1 MDKVVAAGKASGKK
15 RAAKNEA
22 EQYSASDL
30 VREEWLRRV
39 EAEYRSAAIT
49 HHLVLWMIQMGSSPD
64 LIRAG
69 MRIVD
74 DELVHS
80 ETSWRT
86 FVAAGGKGT
95 PALARETLQL
105 PRQANQP
112 LELDV
117 TRTVVNTF
125 CIGETVAV
133 PLFKHMRGGC
143 TVPEARKVLDR
154 VLRDEVRHRDFGWSS
169 LTYLFG
175 LPIAPTLRGLV
186 LQELPLYFKRI
197 RLVYGAQARQYDQ
210 IAPADRAWGLIPPAE
225 YASIVDR
232 TLERDWIPRFDALGI
247 DARAA
252 WNAAHV

>member
-1 MDKVVAAGKASGKK
+1 MEKALHTS
-15 RAAKNEA
+15 RAAKRRPVRNPKA
-22 EQYSASDL
+22 PPASEL
-30 VREEWLRRV
+30 VRQEWIRRV

-49 HHLVLWMIQMGSSPD
+49 HHLVLWMIQIGCSPD

-80 ETSWRT
+80 ETSWHT

-105 PRQANQP
+105 PRQANEA
-112 LELDV
+112 LEIDV

-143 TVPEARKVLDR
+143 TVPEPRRVLDR
-154 VLRDEVRHRDFGWSS
+154 VLRDEVRHRDFGWTS
-169 LTYLFG
+169 LAYLLG
-175 LPIAPTLRGLV
+175 LPIAPTLRSLIA
-186 LQELPLYFKRI
+186 QELPLYFRRI
-197 RLVYGAQARQYDQ
+197 RLVYAAQARQFDK
-210 IAPADRAWGLIPPAE
+210 IAPTDRAWGLIPPAE

-232 TLERDWIPRFDALGI
+232 TLERDWLPRFGALGI
-247 DARAA
+247 DAQTA
-252 WNAAHV
+252 WDHAGV